1 MQDTKKYIL
10 LQIVIITINKT
21 TWDIYKTYNIISN
34 ITNKTNFDVELLVSN
49 LFIKIYTII
58 RYKKP
63 LFHYFILENIFEC
76 NRIII

>member
-21 TWDIYKTYNIISN
+21 TWDIYKTWNIISN
-34 ITNKTNFDVELLVSN
+34 ITNKSNFDMELLVSN
-49 LFIKIYTII
+49 LFIKMYNII

-63 LFHYFILENIFEC
+63 FFHDSILENIFEC
-76 NRIII
+76 NCIII